1 MEKEIKDND
10 NEKKSFIDLTFNK
23 NNNLIQAILNV
34 DVFGKPKCKT
44 RRRRVYGAKGNNR

>member
-1 MEKEIKDND
+1 MEKKIID
-10 NEKKSFIDLTFNK
+10 NEKRPIIDLSFNK

-44 RRRRVYGAKGNNR
+44 RRRRRF

>member
-1 MEKEIKDND
+1 MENKIND

-23 NNNLIQAILNV
+23 NSNLLQSILSV

-44 RRRRVYGAKGNNR
+44 RRRRVYGAKSINR

>member
-1 MEKEIKDND
+1 MEDKIKDNK
-10 NEKKSFIDLTFNK
+10 KKSIIDLSFNN

-44 RRRRVYGAKGNNR
+44 RRRRVYGVKGINR

>member
-1 MEKEIKDND
+1 MEKKIKE
-10 NEKKSFIDLTFNK
+10 NEKRPIIDLSFNK

-44 RRRRVYGAKGNNR
+44 RRRRRF